1 MKKYM
6 VADLVK
12 GIREDLIQIAM
23 EEYNLNESEATRFV
37 DDFPNQSTWADVEE
51 VAESLGV
58 DVTDVEDAE
67 MDAED
72 ISGYG
77 ISGTLSIMGTQKYK
91 DESTGEYKERE
102 AEIASVDYQWD
113 STNKNYVVDMYF
125 DGSDKA
131 YELILSQDEL
141 SDLESK
147 GLKYFNE
154 NLRSKEYPTRYWPF
168 GSLDHL
174 HWPNQSG
181 K

>member
-1 MKKYM
+1 MKKFM

-12 GIREDLIQIAM
+12 AIED
-23 EEYNLNESEATRFV
+23 
-37 DDFPNQSTWADVEE
+37 P
-51 VAESLGV
+51 
-58 DVTDVEDAE
+58 E

-72 ISGYG
+72 TSQYG
-77 ISGTLSIMGTQKYK
+77 LAGTFSIKGTQKYK
-91 DESTGEYKERE
+91 DESTGEYKDRE
-102 AEIASVDYQWD
+102 AEVASVDFQWD
-113 STNKNYVVDMYF
+113 STNKNYVVDIYF
-125 DGSDKA
+125 SNWPGS

-147 GLKYFNE
+147 GLKYFND
-154 NLRSKEYPTRYWPF
+154 NIRIGKPDNKHWPF

>member
-6 VADLVK
+6 VADFIK
-12 GIREDLIQIAM
+12 AIED
-23 EEYNLNESEATRFV
+23 
-37 DDFPNQSTWADVEE
+37 P
-51 VAESLGV
+51 
-58 DVTDVEDAE
+58 E

-72 ISGYG
+72 TSEYG
-77 ISGTLSIMGTQKYK
+77 VSGTLSIKGTQKYK

-113 STNKNYVVDMYF
+113 STNKNYVVDIYF
-125 DGSDKA
+125 SNWPGS

-154 NLRSKEYPTRYWPF
+154 SLRSKDYPTRHWPF

>member
-1 MKKYM
+1 MKRFM

-12 GIREDLIQIAM
+12 
-23 EEYNLNESEATRFV
+23 Y
-37 DDFPNQSTWADVEE
+37 
-51 VAESLGV
+51 
-58 DVTDVEDAE
+58 VEDAE

-72 ISGYG
+72 TSAYG
-77 ISGTLSIMGTQKYK
+77 LAGTFSIKGKQKYK

-102 AEIASVDYQWD
+102 AEIASIDYQWD
-113 STNKNYVVDMYF
+113 NTNKNYVVDMYF
-125 DGSDKA
+125 ANSPGS

-154 NLRSKEYPTRYWPF
+154 NLRSKEYPTKHWPF
-168 GSLDHL
+168 GSKDHL